1 MLICQTGA
9 KAGSAQENGRELSEI
24 EKYLNMKSW
33 LQPFHNQLLGD
44 ANSYRDEAFLPP
56 RAGERLP
63 KNNVGPTSILK
74 NPSGTV

>member
-9 KAGSAQENGRELSEI
+9 KAGSAQENGRELGEI

-33 LQPFHNQLLGD
+33 LFPIQPFHNQLLGD

-63 KNNVGPTSILK
+63 KA
-74 NPSGTV
+74 